1 MRNGGYRRRLDDEL
15 RFLNP
20 RRGRRV
26 TGFLVHS
33 AASVASSKADAERLA
48 GLLAL
53 TSPEPL
59 AVVVEI
65 GPGGAGE
72 WTAACY
78 FAEEPNSIELDLLAA
93 TCGCGPFAVSRV
105 AETDWVL
112 KVQED
117 HRPVSAGAFWIHG
130 NHVSDDFP
138 AGLIPI
144 EIDRSLAFGTGHHET
159 TQGCLKAMS
168 GLSSRGFRPA
178 RVCDVGCGTGILAIA
193 AVRLWG
199 CAAIACDCDED
210 AVEVAIENAARN
222 RVEGSVQLICCD
234 GLSDERIKRGGP
246 FDLIVAN
253 ILSGPLVELSADLSD
268 SVRKGGR
275 LILSGLLQTE
285 DQEIADSF
293 ERAGFE
299 VSARLGRND
308 WLTLE
313 LVRCG

>member
-1 MRNGGYRRRLDDEL
+1 M
-15 RFLNP
+15 
-20 RRGRRV
+20 
-26 TGFLVHS
+26 TGFRVHS
-33 AASVASSKADAERLA
+33 AASVAPSRTNAERLA

-65 GPGGAGE
+65 GPGGGGE

-93 TCGCGPFAVSRV
+93 TCGCGPFAVSQV

-117 HRPVSAGAFWIHG
+117 HRPVSVGGFWIHG
-130 NHVSDDFP
+130 NHVSADVP
-138 AGLIPI
+138 AGLMPLK
-144 EIDRSLAFGTGHHET
+144 IDRSLAFGTGHHET
-159 TQGCLKAMS
+159 TQGCLEAMS
-168 GLSSRGFRPA
+168 GLRSRGFRPA

-199 CAAIACDCDED
+199 CTAIACDCDEG
-210 AVEVAIENAARN
+210 AIEVATGNAARN
-222 RVEGSVQLICCD
+222 RVEGSVRLICCD
-234 GLSDERIKRGGP
+234 GLSDDRIRQGGP
-246 FDLIVAN
+246 FDLVVAN
-253 ILSGPLVELSADLSD
+253 ILSGPLLRLAADLSD
-268 SVRKGGR
+268 NVRKGGR
-275 LILSGLLQTE
+275 LILSGLLRTE
-285 DQEIADSF
+285 DQEVADSF
-293 ERAGFE
+293 GRVGFA
-299 VSARLGRND
+299 VAARFGRND